1 MQKFI
6 ILGLFAV
13 LLLGACTGGANEQ
26 QGIEDE
32 QSSLVTVYRSP
43 T

>member
-1 MQKFI
+1 MKKFLM
-6 ILGLFAV
+6 LGLLAV
-13 LLLGACTGGANEQ
+13 LLLGACTGEGNDQ
-26 QGIEDE
+26 QAIEEE